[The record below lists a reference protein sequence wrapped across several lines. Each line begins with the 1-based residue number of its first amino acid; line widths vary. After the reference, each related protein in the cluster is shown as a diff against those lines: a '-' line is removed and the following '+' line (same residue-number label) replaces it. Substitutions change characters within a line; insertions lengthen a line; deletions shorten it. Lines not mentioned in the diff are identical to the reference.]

1 MQIFKILLKHLLC
14 STAEGSLS
22 NVIPVLY
29 PESFVLCKKA
39 VYNDLHLELY
49 PPFNF

>member
-1 MQIFKILLKHLLC
+1 MQIFKILLKHLFC
-14 STAEGSLS
+14 STAKRSLL

-39 VYNDLHLELY
+39 VYNHLHLDLY
-49 PPFNF
+49 PPLNF